1 MFLDM
6 FIVAGILTVTRRTAS
21 FGMLRVTPAF
31 WSPPACR
38 PYYSIVMEYADGGDL
53 QQLLNKH
60 KDADTFMGEDEA
72 LGYFV
77 QICLGLKHIHDKSIV
92 HRDIKSPNVFLT
104 KDGLVKLGDFGV
116 AKTLDHTAAMAQT
129 QIGTPYYL
137 SPEIVAG
144 EQYNRKT
151 DVRTQ

>member
-1 MFLDM
+1 
-6 FIVAGILTVTRRTAS
+6 
-21 FGMLRVTPAF
+21 
-31 WSPPACR
+31 
-38 PYYSIVMEYADGGDL
+38 MEYADGGDL
-53 QQLLNKH
+53 QQLLNRH
-60 KDADTFMGEDEA
+60 KDNGTFMDEDEA

-151 DVRTQ
+151 DVRLAAKKWRLMNEHAHCTRRFGPWACCCTRCWR

>member
-1 MFLDM
+1 MVRSAFRLRFLQ
-6 FIVAGILTVTRRTAS
+6 ATH
-21 FGMLRVTPAF
+21 RVPL
-31 WSPPACR
+31 C
-38 PYYSIVMEYADGGDL
+38 SIVMEYADGGDL
-53 QQLLNKH
+53 QQLVNKH
-60 KDADTFMGEDEA
+60 KDAGTFMGEDEA

-116 AKTLDHTAAMAQT
+116 AKALDHTAAMAQT

-151 DVRTQ
+151 DVSTAAPRRQYSTHTCT